1 VVVDGEVLEGVHRHE
16 DGSHVCVDLE
26 GGSGSDSGSGSGRVG
41 EGVGVESGGSADA
54 NVYGRARLAYKH
66 YKLYKPDNGGG
77 SVVRVPHLI
86 TQVALADMVQ
96 DGAFRQFL
104 QVYEVLHV
112 HLQVTATLLQLRE
125 FLFVHFHFFAT

>member
-1 VVVDGEVLEGVHRHE
+1 MW
-16 DGSHVCVDLE
+16 S
-26 GGSGSDSGSGSGRVG
+26 RVG
-41 EGVGVESGGSADA
+41 VGVGVGVEWSEGGSADA

-66 YKLYKPDNGGG
+66 YKLYKPDNDEE
-77 SVVRVPHLI
+77 SEVRVPHLI

-104 QVYEVLHV
+104 QVNEVLHV
-112 HLQVTATLLQLRE
+112 HLQVAATLLQLRE